1 MIPLPFHWAMS
12 SDLGERVY
20 GSKGNKR
27 RNATTKLEFLQ
38 KTLLAPFNHKKSDS
52 ARILSDLAPVIMT
65 PRLIS
70 AATTVSTQ
78 SRASVCASSKLD
90 FATIGRAPMRLGFGA
105 SHGITSRELQIV
117 EASEELLEAEVP
129 EPEGVASNV
138 SLLRGFQATIPSAD
152 KSRTRRRQT
161 RHVETPRLGLRKLG
175 MSARG
180 LMTEE
185 QDNDSRST
193 ASEEDVL
200 VGVRNSKRR
209 GRESLSASK
218 RLGKEELVR
227 QQQEIMRDK
236 ENLHVRR
243 SLVNSEIEE
252 ITNKIA
258 ILGNI
263 QAQLEQDLLK
273 IQEDE
278 LELDDELQGVQER
291 FEFEQSTSRVSA
303 VPTTRLPPTIRRQKG
318 MSPGIERSCITYQ

>member
-1 MIPLPFHWAMS
+1 
-12 SDLGERVY
+12 
-20 GSKGNKR
+20 
-27 RNATTKLEFLQ
+27 
-38 KTLLAPFNHKKSDS
+38 
-52 ARILSDLAPVIMT
+52 
-65 PRLIS
+65 
-70 AATTVSTQ
+70 
-78 SRASVCASSKLD
+78 
-90 FATIGRAPMRLGFGA
+90 MRLGFGT

-200 VGVRNSKRR
+200 VGGRNSKRR

-218 RLGKEELVR
+218 RLGKEELMR

-243 SLVNSEIEE
+243 V
-252 ITNKIA
+252 
-258 ILGNI
+258 
-263 QAQLEQDLLK
+263 
-273 IQEDE
+273 
-278 LELDDELQGVQER
+278 R
-291 FEFEQSTSRVSA
+291 F
-303 VPTTRLPPTIRRQKG
+303 
-318 MSPGIERSCITYQ
+318 C